1 MPLRLAV
8 FDFDQTLT
16 TVHLYNALA
25 GDESSWRLPSPYAK
39 TEGGQLVRMS
49 ELEALPEFQQRG
61 GLALAAFGGS
71 ERVAQLQSFLRQL
84 AAAGVECLICS
95 RGLVGPVRKCLDQ
108 LGMLHFFTKVYANI
122 GSAYGS
128 TQYDRQLPPGAPGA
142 DQRYMGSPELADWP
156 SKQMLIA
163 RCLRERGLQG
173 LEAVFVDDHPSEV
186 ESVRG
191 VCATVQ
197 VQPPRGMGQREID
210 LLWAMLLQGRGG
222 CGSQASLGERGRCE
236 GSPPTS
242 DRGSFGYLEPASTQ
256 GTRADVMH
264 GSGMCPN
271 RLGAGHVQGFASAQQ
286 VSFLLAAPPLALP
299 GDTGYKDHG
308 LSHTTLVNPYA
319 SAESFVRP
327 MPSLAGLY
335 RDERNLRA
343 MLEEHEGSFT
353 ETAADSEGNHSLVAG
368 ERRRKNPWCCS
379 Q

>member
-1 MPLRLAV
+1 VAANAMPLRLAV

-25 GDESSWRLPSPYAK
+25 GDESSWRLPSPHAK
-39 TEGGQLVRMS
+39 TEVGQLARMS

-61 GLALAAFGGS
+61 GLALAAFGGT

-142 DQRYMGSPELADWP
+142 DKRYMGSPELADWP
-156 SKQMLIA
+156 SKQGLVA

-173 LEAVFVDDHPSEV
+173 LDAVFVDDHPSEI

-210 LLWAMLLQGRGG
+210 LMWAMLQQGRGG
-222 CGSQASLGERGRCE
+222 CGSQATLGERGRCE

-242 DRGSFGYLEPASTQ
+242 DRGSGLYPSQ
-256 GTRADVMH
+256 
-264 GSGMCPN
+264 
-271 RLGAGHVQGFASAQQ
+271 LGVGQVQGFASAQQ

-299 GDTGYKDHG
+299 GETGCKDHCM
-308 LSHTTLVNPYA
+308 SHATLVNPYA

-327 MPSLAGLY
+327 MPSLTGVY
-335 RDERNLRA
+335 RDERSLRA
-343 MLEEHEGSFT
+343 MLEAQEHEGSFT